1 MKKILFIFLSLIA
14 YNGIAQEVY
23 QPLTSSVYE
32 FVDEMANMGHIE
44 INSAVKPYSRKLIA
58 TKLSFVNTVRDSLN
72 KRQRK
77 ELDFYLKDFNKEL
90 IKIKGKFDK
99 RLDLFYYGDSLFQV
113 TLNLIG
119 GGRIYYNK
127 NSYPNNWGGVDR
139 PFKIIKADAW
149 HRWSGAQIFGSV
161 GEHFA
166 FDVSLRD
173 NGISQDLFSE
183 GLLVNYPGG
192 NYKINQGVNDQRS
205 DFSEVYGSIVYSWK
219 WGAVSLRKDN
229 FTWGNNY
236 NGANIFSGRQ
246 PSFAYLNF
254 KMSPVKWFDFNYFHG
269 SLVSQEID
277 SAATYWVNGQRRRM
291 FYDKYVAANL
301 FSFKPIKNT
310 YISFGNS
317 IIYSD
322 VGINPG
328 YLIPFMFYKSVDH
341 TYNGTGA
348 NDIGQNSQMFMDF
361 STRLIPFTHIYYA
374 MFIDELNIG
383 NMLNKDLHTNLYSVK
398 AGFNV
403 SNLIPNVNFG
413 FEYTR
418 TNPWTY
424 QHQIARTTFASNY
437 YNMGHYLGDN
447 AEETYFSL
455 AYKPIRGLRIA
466 ISYTNSIKGP
476 ETDYQVING
485 VANVLGLKFL
495 EEVTWKNEVFTL
507 KTTYEVINDG
517 IIYLEIA
524 KSNATGL
531 TNQYSPDIFSGN
543 VTTIVAG
550 ANFGF

>member
-1 MKKILFIFLSLIA
+1 MSLA
-14 YNGIAQEVY
+14 AQEVY

-32 FVDEMANMGHIE
+32 FIDEMATIGNIE
-44 INSAVKPYSRKLIA
+44 LNSAVKPYSRKLIA
-58 TKLSFVNTVRDSLN
+58 IKLSEINSIEDTLN
-72 KRQRK
+72 KRQQE

-99 RLDLFYYGDSLFQV
+99 RLDAYYYGDSLFQV
-113 TLNLIG
+113 TLNFIG
-119 GGRIYYNK
+119 GARVYYNK
-127 NSYPNNWGGVDR
+127 NSYPNNWGGIDQ
-139 PFKIIKADAW
+139 PFKIIGADAW
-149 HRWSGAQIFGSV
+149 HRWSGAHIFGSV
-161 GEHFA
+161 GEHFS

-173 NGISQDLFSE
+173 NGISQDLFSRQ
-183 GLLVNYPGG
+183 LLVNYPGG
-192 NYKINQGVNDQRS
+192 NYKINQGVSDQRS
-205 DFSEVYGSIVYSWK
+205 DFSEAYGSIVYSWN
-219 WGAVSLRKDN
+219 WGAISLRKDN

-269 SLVSQEID
+269 SLVSQEVD

-301 FSFKPIKNT
+301 FTFKPIKST
-310 YISFGNS
+310 YLSVGNS

-348 NDIGQNSQMFMDF
+348 NDIGQNSQMFMDI
-361 STRLIPFTHIYYA
+361 STRLLPYTHLYYA
-374 MFIDELNIG
+374 MFLDELNIG
-383 NMLNKDLHTNLYSVK
+383 NIFNKDQHTNLYSIK

-403 SNLIPNVNFG
+403 SNLIRNASFG

-424 QHQIARTTFASNY
+424 QHQIARTTYASNY
-437 YNMGHYLGDN
+437 YNMGHYLRDN
-447 AEETYFSL
+447 SEEIHFALS
-455 AYKPIRGLRIA
+455 YKPIRGLRIGA
-466 ISYTNSIKGP
+466 TYTNAVKGS
-476 ETDYQVING
+476 EVDYQIING
-485 VANVLGLKFL
+485 IGNVLGLKFL
-495 EEVTWKNEVFTL
+495 EEVTWSNEVYSL
-507 KTTYEVINDG
+507 KVTYEVINDG
-517 IIYLEIA
+517 TMYLELI
-524 KSNATGL
+524 KSNSTGL
-531 TNQYSPDIFSGN
+531 AQKYSPDIYTGN
-543 VTTIVAG
+543 VTTFVAG